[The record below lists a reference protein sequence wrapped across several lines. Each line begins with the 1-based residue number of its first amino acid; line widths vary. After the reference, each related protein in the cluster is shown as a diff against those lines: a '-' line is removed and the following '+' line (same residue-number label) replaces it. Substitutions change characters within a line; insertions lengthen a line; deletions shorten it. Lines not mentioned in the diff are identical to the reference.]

1 MLKVM
6 FNTAIFLDSKLNEST
21 YFCEFFTLENV
32 GTLNLSIKFERAKFK
47 ETHMFDSSLKG

>member
-1 MLKVM
+1 M